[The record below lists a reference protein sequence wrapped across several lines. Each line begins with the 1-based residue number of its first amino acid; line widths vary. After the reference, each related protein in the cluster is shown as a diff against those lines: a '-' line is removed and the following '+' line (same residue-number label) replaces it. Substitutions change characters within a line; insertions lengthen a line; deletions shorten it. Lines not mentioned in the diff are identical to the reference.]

1 MTGLLVWI
9 ISRGG
14 QIVIVG
20 GCSAVLV
27 AAVRAM
33 IREGL

>member
-1 MTGLLVWI
+1 VSGLLVWI

-20 GCSAVLV
+20 GCSAVLI
-27 AAVRAM
+27 AAVRAI